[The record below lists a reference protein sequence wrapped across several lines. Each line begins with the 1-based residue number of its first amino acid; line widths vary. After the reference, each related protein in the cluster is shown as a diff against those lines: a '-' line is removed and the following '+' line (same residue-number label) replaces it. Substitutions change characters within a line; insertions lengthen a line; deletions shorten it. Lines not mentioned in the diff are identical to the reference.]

1 MLCFSLCEDWWK
13 KLVLT
18 LLQRFGT
25 LAIQRHIFRRSSA
38 VEQLTVNQLAVG
50 SIPTAGAKHPSRSGV
65 PFGER
70 CERHSGVAQR

>member
-1 MLCFSLCEDWWK
+1 MLCFSLYEDWWK

-65 PFGER
+65 PIGKDAN
-70 CERHSGVAQR
+70 GIPA